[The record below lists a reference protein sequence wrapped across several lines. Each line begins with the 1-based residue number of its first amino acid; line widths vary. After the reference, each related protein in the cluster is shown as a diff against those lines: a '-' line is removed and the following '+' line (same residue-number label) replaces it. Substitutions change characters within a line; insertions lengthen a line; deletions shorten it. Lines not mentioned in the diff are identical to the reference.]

1 MKQNMMKENFAAF
14 WQQRNAKERRMLSI
28 ASIIVLSAMIFWIF
42 VNPAISG
49 KAKLDVAI
57 PQLRQ
62 QVSEMAVMSG
72 QYAQIAAALTGNS
85 EPVTREML
93 EASLLRKGIKVQSL
107 TVSDDVVRLQV
118 ASASYSSIMEWVL
131 EMQKAARL
139 TVEEAKVTAL
149 PEKGQVGLVLTMQQ
163 QKGTF

>member
-1 MKQNMMKENFAAF
+1 MA
-14 WQQRNAKERRMLSI
+14 
-28 ASIIVLSAMIFWIF
+28 VIFWIF
-42 VNPAISG
+42 INPAIAG
-49 KAKLDVAI
+49 KAKLDIAI

-93 EASLLRKGIKVQSL
+93 EASLLSKGIKAQSL

-118 ASASYSSIMEWVL
+118 AGASYSSIMEWIL
-131 EMQKAARL
+131 DMQKAARL
-139 TVEEAKVTAL
+139 TVDEAKVTAL